1 MKGLSFS
8 WKRLVGISGMKT
20 KIARKNWS
28 FDYKGR
34 LREKVRVTHIKPPV
48 REEVII

>member
-8 WKRLVGISGMKT
+8 WKRLLGISGMKT

-28 FDYKGR
+28 SDYKRR
-34 LREKVRVTHIKPPV
+34 LGEKVWVTHLKPLI

>member
-1 MKGLSFS
+1 
-8 WKRLVGISGMKT
+8 MKT

-28 FDYKGR
+28 SDYKRR